1 MTLQTV
7 HHHQRVYA
15 RVRAA
20 VSCFAAVAFLALL
33 STGCVVSTQREVEL
47 GTQYAQQV
55 NAQLP
60 IVSDANVN
68 SYINTLG
75 AQIARV
81 ADTRGL
87 RWRFYV
93 VDSREVNAF
102 AVPGGYV
109 YVNRGLIE
117 RARTMN
123 QLAGV
128 LGHEIAHVT
137 ERHSVEQMA
146 QAERANL
153 GVSLACILTNVCQSG
168 VGSAAIQVG
177 GGALF
182 AKFSRDDE
190 AQADTRAVEFLV
202 RAGIDPRGMINMF
215 QTLLSERRST
225 PGSVDAWFRTHPL
238 EEDRIAETNARI
250 ARIPASQLRGLTV
263 DTPSYQTFRSRL
275 MALPMASRRAR

>member
-1 MTLQTV
+1 MTSTHGALISRRTA
-7 HHHQRVYA
+7 A
-15 RVRAA
+15 RRFASAIIVLPLLAA
-20 VSCFAAVAFLALL
+20 
-33 STGCVVSTQREVEL
+33 CVVSTQQEVQL
-47 GTQYAQQV
+47 GAQYAQQI
-55 NAQLP
+55 NRQLP
-60 IVSDANVN
+60 IVNDAAVN
-68 SYINTLG
+68 SYINSLG
-75 AQIARV
+75 GSIARV

-87 RWRFYV
+87 SWRFFV

-102 AVPGGYV
+102 AVPGGFV

-146 QAERANL
+146 QAQRADL
-153 GVSLACILTNVCQSG
+153 GLALACTLTSVCQSG

-190 AQADTRAVEFLV
+190 RQADARAVPYLI
-202 RAGIDPRGMINMF
+202 RAGIDPRGMVSMF
-215 QTLLSERRST
+215 QTLLNERRSRPT
-225 PGSVDAWFRTHPL
+225 SVDAFFRTHPL
-238 EEDRIAETNARI
+238 EEDRIAETQVTISRI
-250 ARIPASQLRGLTV
+250 SPVQLRGLTV
-263 DTPSYQTFRSRL
+263 DTQAYQQFRSRL
-275 MALPMASRRAR
+275 MSRPVQANSTSR